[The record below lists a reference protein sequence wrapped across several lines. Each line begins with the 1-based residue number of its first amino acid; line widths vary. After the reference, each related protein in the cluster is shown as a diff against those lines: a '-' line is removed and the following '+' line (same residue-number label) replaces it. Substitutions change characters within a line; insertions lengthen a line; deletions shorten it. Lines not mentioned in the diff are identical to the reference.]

1 MPRAVLLQC
10 PVCAA
15 VRVLE
20 GGTAV
25 DDVHRV
31 ARSHLETHALSEPRR
46 AIGTHHVAA
55 DALEL
60 LVSATD
66 RDRLP
71 TAAWCDPGATWLPD
85 QIDVDAGRSV
95 RVAAME
101 PTADEHR

>member
-10 PVCAA
+10 PICAA

-20 GGTAV
+20 DETAV
-25 DDVHRV
+25 DTIHRV

-66 RDRLP
+66 HDRLP
-71 TAAWCDPGATWLPD
+71 TTAWSDPAATWLPD
-85 QIDVDAGRSV
+85 QIDIDAGRTV
-95 RVAAME
+95 RVATTE
-101 PTADEHR
+101 PAADDGL

>member
-20 GGTAV
+20 DGAAV
-25 DDVHRV
+25 DATHQA

-60 LVSATD
+60 LVSAAD

-71 TAAWCDPGATWLPD
+71 TTEWCDPAATWLPD
-85 QIDVDAGRSV
+85 QIDVDAGRTV
-95 RVAAME
+95 RVATME
-101 PTADEHR
+101 SATDENQ